1 MAGSKII
8 DKSEAVGVDRWDFP
22 PVDDSAAAELKGV
35 AGKNAHLLTARQ
47 VDQLQTQAHDEAYQR
62 GYEEGINEGRA
73 EAASRIARLD
83 AIGTA
88 LARPLKD
95 LDQAVE
101 RDLLTLAA
109 TLAKHILKRELSADP
124 TQILD
129 SVRDCLELLPSS
141 AREITIHVS
150 PQDAKIVRENLAGE
164 SARSW
169 RIAEDTALEA
179 GNLKISSDSSQIDGT
194 LDARLEEILASAVAS
209 LGSADNGT

>member
-8 DKSEAVGVDRWDFP
+8 DKSEAVGVDRWDVP

-35 AGKNAHLLTARQ
+35 PGKNAHLLTARQ
-47 VDQLQTQAHDEAYQR
+47 VDQLQTQAHEEAYQR

-95 LDQAVE
+95 LDHAVE
-101 RDLLTLAA
+101 RDLLALAA
-109 TLAKHILKRELSADP
+109 TLARHILNRELTVDP

-150 PQDAKIVRENLAGE
+150 PRDAKVVQEHLADE
-164 SARSW
+164 SVRSW
-169 RIAEDTALEA
+169 RIVEDVALEA

-194 LDARLEEILASAVAS
+194 LDARLEEMLASAVAS
-209 LGSADNGT
+209 LGTPENGS